1 MGTITINVDDKVEER
16 FRKEAGDKYNRRK
29 GYLGK
34 AVTEA
39 MDKWIKERRQ
49 KEISMRQLKILDKG
63 FDLGGMAYKKRSELY
78 EKQPSTD

>member
-1 MGTITINVDDKVEER
+1 MGTITINVDDKVEEK

-39 MDKWIKERRQ
+39 MDKWIRERRQ
-49 KEISMRQLKILDKG
+49 KEISRRQLEILDKG
-63 FDLGGMAYKKRSELY
+63 FDLGEIEYKKRSELY
-78 EKQPSTD
+78 EKQPTAD